1 MIYKRSTA
9 KLAVLAH
16 ELREMSSTVGTRKL
30 PHKPKIESA
39 VNHDAIL
46 TNQFLAA
53 SQGG

>member
-9 KLAVLAH
+9 KPALLAH
-16 ELREMSSTVGTRKL
+16 HLSEMSSTAGMRKL
-30 PHKPKIESA
+30 PHEPKIESA

-46 TNQFLAA
+46 TNQFLAE